1 MKNLCI
7 YVILLCLFFASCGGK
22 EQSIYPPAQVADLSS
37 VMRDWSE
44 MDSVAHADSLDAYR
58 PEITAFMQTLTSDSI
73 TTGVISAWSRSL
85 AVARFTPA
93 VDSVFPSREPLRRQL
108 GHILGR
114 AEDLGID
121 FQRRRYAAVVWGRME
136 SVLFVDSVMLI
147 ALNHYLGPEYDGYG
161 RWPVYR
167 RNDKKPERLPYD
179 LAEALTATAY
189 PYKASGEDA
198 TLLSRMLYEG
208 ALISIVM
215 ELVPDASEAMA
226 LGYSQE
232 DFDWI
237 KANESDIWDKIVAE
251 KLLYDTSE
259 SVADRFIKPSPAVR
273 CDDAVFPGRIGRY
286 IGYRLVRSRG
296 DWKDFRE
303 LWQNVDMSGI
313 PTVEVAKNIMRGGL
327 HR

>member
-1 MKNLCI
+1 MKIPYTLI
-7 YVILLCLFFASCGGK
+7 ILLCLFFASCGGK
-22 EQSIYPPAQVADLSS
+22 ETGSYPSAQIADVSS
-37 VMRDWSE
+37 LMRDWSE
-44 MDSVAHADSLDAYR
+44 MDSVAQADSMARYR
-58 PEITAFMQTLTSDSI
+58 SEIMAFMRTLTDIEITPE
-73 TTGVISAWSRSL
+73 VIDDWSGSL
-85 AVARFTPA
+85 AVARFTPD
-93 VDSVFPSREPLRRQL
+93 VDSVFPSREPLRQQL

-114 AEDLGID
+114 AGDLGLD
-121 FQRRRYAAVVWGRME
+121 FPRRRYAAVVWGRME

-147 ALNHYLGPEYDGYG
+147 ALNHYLGPEYEGYG

-189 PYKASGEDA
+189 PYTASGEDA

-215 ELVPDASEAMA
+215 ELVPEASEAMA

-237 KANESDIWDKIVAE
+237 KANEADIWERIVAE

-259 SVADRFIKPSPAVR
+259 AVGDRFIKPSPAVR
-273 CDDAVFPGRIGRY
+273 CGDVVFPGRIGRY
-286 IGYRLVRSRG
+286 IGYRLVQARG

-303 LWQNVDMSGI
+303 LWQNAGMSGI
-313 PTVEVAKNIMRGGL
+313 PTVEAAKNIIRGGL

>member
-1 MKNLCI
+1 MKNICTL
-7 YVILLCLFFASCGGK
+7 VILLCLFFASCGGK
-22 EQSIYPPAQVADLSS
+22 EQSSYPPAQVADLSS
-37 VMRDWSE
+37 VMRDWSA
-44 MDSVAHADSLDAYR
+44 MDSVAHDDSLEVYR
-58 PEITAFMQTLTSDSI
+58 PEITAFMKTLTNDSI
-73 TTGVISAWSRSL
+73 TSEVISDWSRSL

-93 VDSVFPSREPLRRQL
+93 VDSVFPSRESLRWQL

-114 AEDLGID
+114 AGNLGLD
-121 FQRRRYAAVVWGRME
+121 FPRRRYATVVWGRME

-147 ALNHYLGPEYDGYG
+147 ALNHYLGPEYEGYG

-189 PYKASGEDA
+189 PYTASGEDA

-232 DFDWI
+232 DFDWL
-237 KANESDIWDKIVAE
+237 KANESDIWDRIVAE
-251 KLLYDTSE
+251 KLLYDTSDA
-259 SVADRFIKPSPAVR
+259 VADRFIKPSPAVR
-273 CDDAVFPGRIGRY
+273 CGDAVFPGRIGRY
-286 IGYRLVRSRG
+286 IGYRLFQARG
-296 DWKDFRE
+296 DWKDYRE
-303 LWQNVDMSGI
+303 LWQNAGMSGI
-313 PTVEVAKNIMRGGL
+313 PTVEVAEIIMRGGL